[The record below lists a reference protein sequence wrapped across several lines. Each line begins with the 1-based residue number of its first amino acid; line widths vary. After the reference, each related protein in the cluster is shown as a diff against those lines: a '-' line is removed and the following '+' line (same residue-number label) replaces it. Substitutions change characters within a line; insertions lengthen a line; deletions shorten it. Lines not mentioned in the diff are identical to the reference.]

1 MFMLVTVLE
10 SFSDRDLF
18 LLAFLSG
25 SKTLDGTTRIIIADP
40 LSNILFESDN
50 EFMIENI
57 SAIDINGNVV
67 KVNMLNLPSE
77 FRLSSAYPNPFNPST
92 TLDFELPI
100 ATDVSIV
107 IYNLQGQVV
116 STLIEG
122 TMELGYHSIVWDA
135 TQYASGVYLIQFIAG
150 EFSNTQKLMLIK

>member
-1 MFMLVTVLE
+1 IN
-10 SFSDRDLF
+10 D
-18 LLAFLSG
+18 AFLSG
-25 SKTLDGTTRIIIADP
+25 SKTLDGKTRIIIADP
-40 LSNILFESDN
+40 SSNILLESDN